1 MDSYI
6 ILFFILFTFFMTFCV
21 YLSNKLDKAWKKG
34 FNQGINAKAAERRL
48 DRKLDTLLEGIG
60 GVQSVNLSA
69 KRYVELLK
77 AEEELIELKLALK
90 EIGGKDDA
98 KV

>member
-1 MDSYI
+1 MDNYI
-6 ILFFILFTFFMTFCV
+6 ILFFILFTFFMVFCI
-21 YLSNKLDKAWKKG
+21 YLSNKIDKAWKKG
-34 FNQGINAKAAERRL
+34 FNQGINAKKVESRL
-48 DRKLDTLLEGIG
+48 DRKLDALLEGIG

-77 AEEELIELKLALK
+77 AEEELIEIKLALK